1 MLLFVQSNTGTGL
14 ETLCVNAELEDTTQ
28 SLKAQI
34 SVMMNTQVDELT
46 LAYNDEILNDGLKLS
61 NYGIVHE
68 STIDCQ
74 ITKRDD
80 LNISDEGKVT
90 GNESQ
95 GTVGNTGNES
105 QGTVGNTEV
114 SAQDE
119 PVSIPI
125 KENVLKFKAP
135 RRAIPKSASFSGD
148 GADSEQLLI
157 ARLKAEKEE
166 KVFQSKLAAAIAKS
180 HVVKYV
186 SSEQEARDF
195 LKAHTRFVAIVLPE
209 QSFDKLLKVCLPA
222 SEAFNVAFVIT
233 HDETAARTL
242 LHSDEIIGHC
252 YVDSQKVTL
261 YGTCVLVLIVHV
273 FLLVCSLWVIEMLN
287 LLLSFFE
294 TDSKLLETRQ
304 VFKFLRKIRG
314 IEGANKSF

>member
-209 QSFDKLLKVCLPA
+209 QFVFQHLKRLMWPL
-222 SEAFNVAFVIT
+222 
-233 HDETAARTL
+233 L
-242 LHSDEIIGHC
+242 LHMMRLLPGHC
-252 YVDSQKVTL
+252 YTL
-261 YGTCVLVLIVHV
+261 
-273 FLLVCSLWVIEMLN
+273 M
-287 LLLSFFE
+287 
-294 TDSKLLETRQ
+294 R
-304 VFKFLRKIRG
+304 
-314 IEGANKSF
+314 